1 MSTASI
7 DRVTLDRRVPP
18 LGGFNLTYLGIEL
31 KRRLRN
37 RRTLFFTVAFPVVM
51 FVLIGLPLRD

>member
-1 MSTASI
+1 M
-7 DRVTLDRRVPP
+7 PP

-37 RRTLFFTVAFPVVM
+37 RRTLFFTVAFSVVM
-51 FVLIGLPLRD
+51 FVLIGLPLRDEALTDVPLA